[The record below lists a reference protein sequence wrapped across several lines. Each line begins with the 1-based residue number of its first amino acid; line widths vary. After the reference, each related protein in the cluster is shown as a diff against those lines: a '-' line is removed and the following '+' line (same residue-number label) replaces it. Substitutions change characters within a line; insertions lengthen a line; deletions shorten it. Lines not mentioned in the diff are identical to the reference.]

1 MHTGQTPHFR
11 QRLLETSTI
20 TLDDAYRQD
29 QTLTGLYIKS
39 LEKRDGEEPNM
50 IAAAPI
56 KRHKRADKN
65 IKEKKES
72 YYFCRHAGA
81 AYSGFLQT
89 SKIVHF
95 AKVASGV

>member
-1 MHTGQTPHFR
+1 
-11 QRLLETSTI
+11 
-20 TLDDAYRQD
+20 
-29 QTLTGLYIKS
+29 
-39 LEKRDGEEPNM
+39 M